1 MDDKMMA
8 TNPLNLLHHLSTTSL
23 FPPLKPDALVL
34 VGQMLRRLHNPFAPN
49 SCAYSTRERRAVN
62 RRALPE
68 ITC

>member
-8 TNPLNLLHHLSTTSL
+8 TNTLNSLHHRHS
-23 FPPLKPDALVL
+23 FPPLEPDALVL
-34 VGQMLRRLHNPFAPN
+34 PSQMLRRLHNPFFPN

>member
-34 VGQMLRRLHNPFAPN
+34 LGQMLRRLDNPFSP
-49 SCAYSTRERRAVN
+49 SFCAYSTRERRAVN